1 MTISRKKIG
10 LYAAILIVLIIG
22 FVFIFTQFSS
32 KNQPAGNDVVS
43 NDSTGMYQNPII
55 YADVPDPDVIR
66 VEDVYYMV
74 STSMHM
80 MPGTPIMK
88 STDLINW
95 EIIGYPYD
103 RLEDNDAHN
112 LRDGQNVY
120 GQGAWASSLKY
131 YNGVFYVLTAALD
144 SGKTYLF
151 STTDPAGEW
160 ERTEF
165 NEYLH
170 DPALFFEDDGKAY
183 IIYGIE
189 NFSIKQLTADYKAID
204 PAGLSG
210 EIMQSGQP
218 GMEGAHVYKIDGKY
232 YITAIWWEQ
241 GEIRRQ
247 YIYRSDTINGPYEGR
262 LVLSDTMGYK
272 NSGIAQGGLVDTP
285 SGDWYAML
293 FQDHDAVGRIPIL
306 VPVSWKD
313 GWPVYGKE
321 EKAPTSIAAVGTSQ
335 IRTELTRSDEFLQE
349 DTIDVVTNE
358 SANTTESISKASG
371 TELALNGS
379 FHSGIA
385 DWSGKDQ
392 AKIAVIEDSGNKIAH
407 VFGRNVT
414 YAGIEQNYTKKLVS
428 GERYHVSFKVKY
440 TEGPD
445 TKDFI
450 LTARK
455 LNNGNTSYE
464 NLISATVT
472 KNEWTEISGT
482 FTIQDEFNFIYLF
495 VETPWTDK
503 PDQKTDL
510 MDFYV
515 DDFSVKGKP
524 LSATELA
531 ERKPNGSKLG
541 LQWQWN
547 HNPDHTRWSLTD
559 RKGYLRLA
567 TGALT
572 DNIHQAR
579 NTLTQRAIGPQSSGW
594 ISLDTSHMMDGDY
607 AGIAAFQQEYGFVGV
622 TQQAGEQFIVMVED
636 GNEIAREPLEHP
648 SLYAKIDFDFTS
660 DQATFFYSLNGTDW
674 ITIGKKL
681 EMKYTI
687 PHFTGYRFALFNY
700 ATEQPGGYVDI
711 DFFRFSESLTGEV
724 TPFEPAAYLQQYQI
738 QLSKE
743 ANSEYEIS
751 LMLDEAASSEN
762 FNQIEAE
769 IVLPSIFELAKVTSH
784 PTNVSSSA
792 KLTTE
797 KTSNGFKLLID
808 RTNNDRPLY
817 RNDDGSKRIATM
829 SIKLKEELNEKL
841 EEEIKVQSL
850 TLLEGDGKTMDVNV
864 SGAVSK
870 VTYSPPNEAIGK
882 KLEYGNPLVSYKF
895 GADPYALVYQ
905 DRVYLYMTNDVLEYD
920 DNGEVK
926 DNTYGTINKITVISS
941 DDLVNW
947 TDHGEIYA
955 AGKDGAATWATQS
968 WAPAAVHKVIDGKDK
983 FFLYFANNA
992 SNIGV
997 LTSDSPVGPWV
1008 DPIGKPLISR
1018 TDAGVEGVTWLFDP
1032 AVLVDD
1038 DGQGYIYFG
1047 GGIPEGQHVMPNTAR
1062 VMKLGEDMISLEGTA
1077 EVIPAPYMFENSGIN
1092 KVDGVYYYTYCSN
1105 FIDGDRSADSPPPG
1119 QIAYM
1124 TSDSPMGPWTYQG
1137 TILKNPGH
1145 FFDVGGNNH
1154 HAIFE
1159 FNDQHYIAYH
1169 AQTLS
1174 KAMGVPKG
1182 YRSTHLNKVF
1192 FEGNGSIKEIE
1203 ADYQGVPQVKN
1214 VNPFVR
1220 VEAET
1225 VGWNAGIKMEKYATT
1240 ERVVADIHNGDWI
1253 GLSNV
1258 DFGAQG
1264 ATEFIANI
1272 AASNQPAS
1280 IELRLGSPVGVKIG
1294 ELKVA
1299 ASASSDE
1306 YVDLQT
1312 EISTVT
1318 GKHHLFLVFKG
1329 ESDQELF
1336 KFNNWQFK

>member
-1 MTISRKKIG
+1 MTVSRKKLS
-10 LYAAILIVLIIG
+10 LYAVILIVLIIG
-22 FVFIFTQFSS
+22 IIIFSQSVRKKENELNNQF
-32 KNQPAGNDVVS
+32 AE
-43 NDSTGMYQNPII
+43 MYPNPII
-55 YADVPDPDVIR
+55 YADVPDPDMIR
-66 VEDVYYMV
+66 VEDSYYMV

-80 MPGTPIMK
+80 MPGTPIMQ

-103 RLEDNDAHN
+103 RLEENDAHN
-112 LRDGQNVY
+112 LRNGQNVY

-151 STTDPAGEW
+151 STTDPSGEW

-170 DPALFFEDDGKAY
+170 DPALIFDDDGTAY
-183 IIYGIE
+183 IIYGTE
-189 NFSIKQLTADYKAID
+189 NFSIKQLTTDYKEID
-204 PAGLSG
+204 RSGLSG
-210 EIMQSGQP
+210 EILQSGKP

-247 YIYRSDTINGPYEGR
+247 YIYRSDAINGPYEGR
-262 LVLSDTMGYK
+262 LALSDTMGYK
-272 NSGIAQGGLVDTP
+272 NSGVAQGGLVDTP

-293 FQDHDAVGRIPIL
+293 FQDHDAVGRIPVL

-313 GWPVYGKE
+313 GWPVYGE
-321 EKAPTSIAAVGTSQ
+321 EGKIPTSISAVGKSQ

-349 DTIDVVTNE
+349 ESIHIDTTID
-358 SANTTESISKASG
+358 SANTSSNSKVIGS
-371 TELALNGS
+371 ELAANGS
-379 FHSGIA
+379 FQSGIA

-392 AKIAVIEDSGNKIAH
+392 AKVEVIEDDGNKIAH
-407 VFGRNVT
+407 VYNRKAT
-414 YAGIEQNYTKKLVS
+414 YAGIEQSFTNKLIS
-428 GERYHVSFKVKY
+428 DERYFVSFKVKY

-445 TKDFI
+445 SKDFV

-455 LNNGNTSYE
+455 LSNGETSYE
-464 NLISATVT
+464 NLISAKIK
-472 KNEWTEISGT
+472 KNEWTEISGS
-482 FTIQDEFNFIYLF
+482 FTIQDDDFEIIYLF
-495 VETPWTDK
+495 IETPWTDK
-503 PDQKTDL
+503 PDPDTDL

-515 DDFSVKGKP
+515 DDFSVQGNP
-524 LSATELA
+524 LSGLELA
-531 ERKPNGSKLG
+531 ESMQNGSKLG

-547 HNPDHTRWSLTD
+547 HNPDHTKWSLNA

-567 TGALT
+567 TGELSDT
-572 DNIHQAR
+572 IHQAR

-594 ISLDTSHMMDGDY
+594 ISLDTSQMMDGDY
-607 AGIAAFQQEYGFVGV
+607 AGLAAFQQEVGFVGV
-622 TQQAGEQFIVMVED
+622 TQHAGEQFIVMVEN
-636 GNEIAREPLEHP
+636 GEEIAREPLEHP
-648 SLYAKIDFDFTS
+648 YVYAKVDFDFES
-660 DQATFFYSLNGTDW
+660 DQASFFYSLNGRDW
-674 ITIGKKL
+674 NSIGKKL

-687 PHFTGYRFALFNY
+687 PHFMGYRFALFNY
-700 ATEQPGGYVDI
+700 ATEQTGGYVDI
-711 DFFRFSESLTGEV
+711 DFFRFSSTLTGEV
-724 TPFEPAAYLQQYQI
+724 TPFEPAAYLQEHHI

-743 ANSEYEIS
+743 ANSVYEFS
-751 LMLDEAASSEN
+751 LLLDDVASSDQLK
-762 FNQIEAE
+762 QISAE
-769 IVLPSIFELAKVTSH
+769 IVIPSIFELVEVTSH
-784 PTNVSSSA
+784 TNNISSSA

-797 KTSNGFKLLID
+797 VTSNGFKLLID
-808 RTNNDRPLY
+808 QDNQDRLLY
-817 RNDDGSKRIATM
+817 SNKDGSKGIAKM
-829 SIKLKEELNEKL
+829 SIKLKEELSERIL
-841 EEEIKVQSL
+841 EEIKVVSL
-850 TLLEGDGKTMDVNV
+850 TLLEGEGKSMEANV

-882 KLEYGNPLVSYKF
+882 KLGNGNPLVSYKF
-895 GADPYALVYQ
+895 GADPYALVYE
-905 DRVYLYMTNDVLEYD
+905 DRVYLYMTNDVMEYD
-920 DNGEVK
+920 ENGEVK
-926 DNTYGTINKITVISS
+926 ENSYGSINKITVISS

-947 TDHGEIYA
+947 KDHGEIHV
-955 AGKDGAATWATQS
+955 AGKDGAAKWATQS
-968 WAPAAVHKVIDGKDK
+968 WAPAAVHKVVNGKDK

-997 LTSDSPVGPWV
+997 LTSDSPEGPWV

-1018 TDAGVEGVTWLFDP
+1018 TDPGVEGVTWLFDP

-1105 FIDGDRSADSPPPG
+1105 FIAGDRSEDSPPPG

-1137 TILKNPGH
+1137 TILKNPGY
-1145 FFDVGGNNH
+1145 FFDVSGNNH

-1159 FNDQHYIAYH
+1159 FKEQHYIAYH

-1174 KAMGVPKG
+1174 KAIGSPKG

-1203 ADYQGVPQVKN
+1203 ADYLGVPQIKN
-1214 VNPFVR
+1214 LNPYVR
-1220 VEAET
+1220 IEAET
-1225 VGWNAGIKMEKYATT
+1225 IGWNAGIKMEQHDA
-1240 ERVVADIHNGDWI
+1240 ERVLTDIHNGDWV
-1253 GLSNV
+1253 GVSNV
-1258 DFGAQG
+1258 DFGVEG
-1264 ATEFIANI
+1264 ATEFVANV
-1272 AASNQPAS
+1272 AAINQPAS
-1280 IELRLGSPVGVKIG
+1280 IELRLGSPEGEKIG
-1294 ELKVA
+1294 ELNITA
-1299 ASASSDE
+1299 AGSSDE
-1306 YVDLQT
+1306 YVDLHT
-1312 EISTVT
+1312 EISQVT
-1318 GKHHLFLVFKG
+1318 GTHHLFLVFKG

-1336 KFNNWQFK
+1336 KFNYWQFK